1 MLKSDFN
8 HDFSGSSSVED
19 FCIFF
24 LFLYMNI
31 TMVDVTRVSSP
42 SEIIGIR
49 DLQALNLKQNITTE
63 EAIEQGFL
71 TAAYTI
77 EYLQEMNAAS
87 PAIIA
92 KDGDKVVGY
101 ALVATKDI
109 RNGHDLLKGLFD
121 AIDKCEHNGKL
132 LRDVSYV
139 VVGQL
144 CVAKEY
150 RGQDLV
156 HKIYG
161 HFRDCLSKEFTYLVT
176 DVAQANA
183 RSLKAHR
190 KRGFQVINELM
201 YDGFGWDI
209 VLWDWNSLYKNPY

>member
-1 MLKSDFN
+1 
-8 HDFSGSSSVED
+8 
-19 FCIFF
+19 
-24 LFLYMNI
+24 MNI

-77 EYLQEMNAAS
+77 EYLQEMNASS

-109 RNGHDLLKGLFD
+109 RNGHDLLRRAF
-121 AIDKCEHNGKL
+121 AMAN
-132 LRDVSYV
+132 
-139 VVGQL
+139 
-144 CVAKEY
+144 
-150 RGQDLV
+150 
-156 HKIYG
+156 
-161 HFRDCLSKEFTYLVT
+161 SK
-176 DVAQANA
+176 
-183 RSLKAHR
+183 S
-190 KRGFQVINELM
+190 
-201 YDGFGWDI
+201 
-209 VLWDWNSLYKNPY
+209 

>member
-1 MLKSDFN
+1 MSP
-8 HDFSGSSSVED
+8 FSLSISELG
-19 FCIFF
+19 FCIFL
-24 LFLYMNI
+24 LFLHMNI
-31 TMVDVTRVSSP
+31 TKVEITRVSSP

-49 DLQALNLKQNITTE
+49 DLQALNLKQYITSD
-63 EAIEQGFL
+63 EAIDQGFV

-109 RNGHDLLKGLFD
+109 RNGHDLLNGLFD
-121 AIDKCEHNGKL
+121 AIDKCEYNGKL
-132 LRDVSYV
+132 LRDISYV

-150 RGQDLV
+150 RGQDLAQ
-156 HKIYG
+156 KIYG

-176 DVAQANA
+176 DVAQANT

-209 VLWDWNSLYKNPY
+209 VLWDWNSSDKNSY

>member
-1 MLKSDFN
+1 
-8 HDFSGSSSVED
+8 
-19 FCIFF
+19 
-24 LFLYMNI
+24 MNT
-31 TMVDVTRVSSP
+31 TMIELTRVSSP

-49 DLQALNLKQNITTE
+49 DLQALNLKQNITAE

-71 TAAYTI
+71 TAAFTI
-77 EYLQEMNAAS
+77 EYLQEMNLAS
-87 PAIIA
+87 PSIIA

-109 RNGHDLLKGLFD
+109 RNGHDLVEGLFD
-121 AIDKCEHNGKL
+121 AIDNSEYNGKL
-132 LRDVSYV
+132 LKDVNYV

-156 HKIYG
+156 QKLYG
-161 HFRDCLSKEFTYLVT
+161 HFRDCLSKEFSYLVT
-176 DVAQANA
+176 DIAQANT
-183 RSLKAHR
+183 RSLKAHQ

-201 YDGFGWDI
+201 YGGFKWDI
-209 VLWDWNSLYKNPY
+209 VLWDWNAVD